1 MTEQQKQSKAL
12 LRQLKPHHNI
22 PQNASSQMTIQ
33 QIIKPAFL
41 TTEHRH
47 VHLKQTKI
55 YPHHSPHR
63 HHRTDLW
70 RPLGLVLLGLGRCHW
85 STGTSASHR
94 DERATTNAMGEKWV

>member
-1 MTEQQKQSKAL
+1 
-12 LRQLKPHHNI
+12 
-22 PQNASSQMTIQ
+22 MTIQ

-94 DERATTNAMGEKWV
+94 DERATTNAMGEKWVKAPQCWSNLIRSLTYFLPRPSTLRRQ